1 MAGVAIVPVKE
12 IFEERLNRDRHLR
25 SFGCPLLLMTSRHH
39 QTEAR
44 LDHQGFRILI
54 FNFLERS
61 LSKGDCLAIMI
72 FNSLESSESKGDCL
86 TIKLDL
92 GGDETAKPPDPS
104 SEDEQRSS

>member
-61 LSKGDCLAIMI
+61 LSKGDCL
-72 FNSLESSESKGDCL
+72 